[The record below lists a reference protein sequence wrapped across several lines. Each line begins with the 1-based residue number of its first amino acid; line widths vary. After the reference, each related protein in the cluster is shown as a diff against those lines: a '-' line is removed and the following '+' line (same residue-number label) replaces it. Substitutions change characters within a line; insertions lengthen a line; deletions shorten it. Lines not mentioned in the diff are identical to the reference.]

1 MGTSR
6 RDSAFDDDFTE
17 SVEEPWDNTE
27 DTHTLTARERIRR
40 QLADDVEAFLARG
53 GQIQHLE
60 TTAHAENYAEKVGDN
75 DLF

>member
-1 MGTSR
+1 MGSSR
-6 RDSAFDDDFTE
+6 RDRSFDDDFTD
-17 SVEEPWDNTE
+17 SVEEPWDSTN

-40 QLADDVEAFLARG
+40 QLASDVEAFLAQG
-53 GQIQHLE
+53 GQIQHLD